1 MLLDTVNVY
10 FGIMVDELT
19 KEQIDDIVE
28 KMELPPQKNP
38 IEPNGPYKSWLYY
51 GVISECETDRFN
63 LRELAANS
71 LRELLP
77 KATILQELKDKYDL
91 GMLFKIE
98 AAAQDYLSY
107 GDYDFSLGNEEMR
120 FLSGLSAETWFN
132 LKISSRENFRLQS
145 YEGVAKEIKKLKESL
160 DSGTITQETFN
171 EEKKKLIFG

>member
-1 MLLDTVNVY
+1 MLLDAVNVY
-10 FGIMVDELT
+10 FGIMLDELT

-28 KMELPPQKNP
+28 KIGLPPQKSL
-38 IEPNGPYKSWLYY
+38 IEPNGSYRDWLYF
-51 GVISECETDRFN
+51 GVISECETAHFN

-71 LRELLP
+71 LKELLP

-91 GMLFKIE
+91 GMLFNIE
-98 AAAQDYLSY
+98 ATAQDYLSY